1 MREKRGS
8 GKIKCKNK
16 RKRMTSMQRLAR
28 GGTNEREEEAEEQT
42 ESETLRE
49 TSSSTK

>member
-1 MREKRGS
+1 MRGERGS
-8 GKIKCKNK
+8 GKIKCKKK

-28 GGTNEREEEAEEQT
+28 GGTNEREEAKEQT